1 MITMAVRVMAESDLF
16 LKIKLSE
23 KLESKQL
30 PKKIIAIIRYDC
42 QYCQDRNINI
52 LNRVFI
58 GLTRLSISKHT
69 LVNILTIGQPEHP

>member
-42 QYCQDRNINI
+42 SLNIILDLQMIFKNISSILRSQQKQNI
-52 LNRVFI
+52 LDGNW
-58 GLTRLSISKHT
+58 
-69 LVNILTIGQPEHP
+69 